1 MYNNA
6 FVLLGEYGVAVGI
19 FNMASNWL
27 RASPWRLLLVVCVVG
42 FLAGGL
48 LDLDHI
54 PAALGLRIGYVPF
67 EMVGW
72 NGVHGGRLLHGV
84 ALVGGGAMCACAG
97 GYLLFMVLKELVNKA
112 IVQLKTIPQS
122 MENKI
127 HELLEAI
134 V

>member
-1 MYNNA
+1 
-6 FVLLGEYGVAVGI
+6 
-19 FNMASNWL
+19 MALCLFDMANRWF

-48 LDLDHI
+48 LDLDHV
-54 PAALGLRIGYVPF
+54 PYALGIRIGFVPF
-67 EMVGW
+67 EVGRNW
-72 NGVHGGRLLHGV
+72 VHGGRLLHGA

-97 GYLLFMVLKELVNKA
+97 GYFLFMVLKELVNKGR
-112 IVQLKTIPQS
+112 VQLKTIPQS